1 MCPDKLD
8 TTAEFQTWRRV
19 RVGQRRLS
27 RFCQPM
33 YFFPEKG
40 LSQNR
45 PPPSARVC
53 SHPATTRSPQN
64 RVFFF
69 WKLHVSSYH
78 TPALLRLPL
87 FKTGN
92 RNECPH
98 RPGPVWETLH
108 DISFHP
114 HESWELASI
123 TLVLGME
130 NSSKLPKVV
139 GTTECPGLQPKPA
152 GPPTV
157 LHPLHFGF
165 LAPLFIRGAACQQSF
180 LRQTAK
186 SKPWLWNSTHTKES
200 IKNKPVL

>member
-130 NSSKLPKVV
+130 KLEFWELERTAQGRRNNWVSRSAAKACRPSH
-139 GTTECPGLQPKPA
+139 CPASFAFWVL
-152 GPPTV
+152 GPTLYTGGCLSTV
-157 LHPLHFGF
+157 L
-165 LAPLFIRGAACQQSF
+165 S
-180 LRQTAK
+180 QT
-186 SKPWLWNSTHTKES
+186 NC
-200 IKNKPVL
+200 